1 MKSTSP
7 YFPVL
12 TIVSGES
19 DLTLNK
25 DGMKFQIGGFN
36 SPREFIKMRLMSGK
50 MTDEAVKDLILL
62 YASLERTTNTQ
73 GDASFFSINL
83 PEVIFMDENI
93 TRRAYIEL
101 EQDGYISARGKTNAG
116 FAPFSYLTE
125 KGRKY
130 ISNKNTRNLSVGM
143 ELTGKNS
150 SSYISKAIIDRLSN
164 IESNRFDTK
173 KLIVLAN
180 ELNYNYQNGNAY
192 ASAGLLRAIT
202 DHVPPIFGF
211 NVFSQVASNYS
222 WGRTDKSFIKK
233 LADYRD
239 VADDALHRQISS
251 FETLIDIDH
260 LPNPRALDVLL
271 TEAAKIHEGT

>member
-1 MKSTSP
+1 MATINTHIKLSDNSILYAGEAEKGSDSSDTHAYHFYKLYEEQDSESYVGCIGIAISGTEMAVWNANYNYEIGDIDMLIKTVMRLVLPSLQFDITISRMKSTSP

-93 TRRAYIEL
+93 TRRA
-101 EQDGYISARGKTNAG
+101 
-116 FAPFSYLTE
+116 
-125 KGRKY
+125 
-130 ISNKNTRNLSVGM
+130 
-143 ELTGKNS
+143 
-150 SSYISKAIIDRLSN
+150 
-164 IESNRFDTK
+164 
-173 KLIVLAN
+173 
-180 ELNYNYQNGNAY
+180 
-192 ASAGLLRAIT
+192 
-202 DHVPPIFGF
+202 
-211 NVFSQVASNYS
+211 
-222 WGRTDKSFIKK
+222 
-233 LADYRD
+233 
-239 VADDALHRQISS
+239 
-251 FETLIDIDH
+251 
-260 LPNPRALDVLL
+260 
-271 TEAAKIHEGT
+271 